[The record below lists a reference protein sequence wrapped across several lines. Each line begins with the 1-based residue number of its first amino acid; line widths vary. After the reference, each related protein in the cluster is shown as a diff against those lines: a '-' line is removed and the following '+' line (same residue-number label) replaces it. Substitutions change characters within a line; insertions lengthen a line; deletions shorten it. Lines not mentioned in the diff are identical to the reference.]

1 MPLSEI
7 IPKERL
13 SAWERWELASLA
25 PSAPKANAAAIA
37 ADAVATERA
46 NAIAQGQAA
55 GYAQGRAAAAAEQAQ
70 LATLVRSLSA
80 CVADHEQRLVDEVL
94 DLALVLARQMVGE
107 ALAVKREFLLP
118 VVSAALRQLPQNTQ
132 RVEIFVNPSDLAIV
146 SEYVANEPLSDRCR
160 FVAHSTIA
168 PGGCRIETEQCEVD
182 ATVGSRWKRLLASLG
197 RTGEWI
203 EPA

>member
-25 PSAPKANAAAIA
+25 AAPAKNDAAAVA
-37 ADAVATERA
+37 ADALAAERA
-46 NAIAQGQAA
+46 RAMAEGQAT
-55 GYAQGRAAAAAEQAQ
+55 GYAQGRAQAATEQAQ
-70 LATLVRSLSA
+70 LAALVRSLTA

-94 DLALVLARQMVGE
+94 DLALVIARQMVGE

-118 VVSAALRQLPQNTQ
+118 IVSAALRQLPQNTQ
-132 RVEIFVNPSDLAIV
+132 RVEIFVNPADLAVV
-146 SEYVANEPLSDRCR
+146 SEHVAGEPLSDRCR